1 MEACVETAAPPSVS
15 PTPAWAIRVSRRS
28 VGDAIRMAERLR
40 GVPKPMLQ
48 TIFGNDLGRQI
59 WEQARFEN
67 TQPAARAADQ
77 VADAEISSAM
87 VHYLCQHAADS
98 LGKRSRQ
105 AKAITLTVT
114 YTDGAA
120 RVARARLLRPTS
132 NGDEIAEASTVLLRR
147 FSAGGVRSVDLTVT
161 SVKTT
166 PVEEQTTRLVY
177 SMATA

>member
-1 MEACVETAAPPSVS
+1 METCVETAASPSAG
-15 PTPAWAIRVSRRS
+15 PTPAWAIRVARS
-28 VGDAIRMAERLR
+28 VGDGIRMAERLR

-48 TIFGNDLGRQI
+48 TIFGNALGRRI
-59 WEQARFEN
+59 WQQARVEN

-87 VHYLCQHAADS
+87 VDYLCQQAADS
-98 LGKRSRQ
+98 LRKRSRQ

-132 NGDEIAEASTVLLRR
+132 NGDEIAEAATALLRR
-147 FSAGGVRSVDLTVT
+147 FSDCGVRSVDLTVT

-166 PVEEQTTRLVY
+166 SVEQTTRLVY
-177 SMATA
+177 SMATT